1 VGSELS
7 RLKPPRGSREKK
19 KRIGRGPGSG
29 MGTYSTRGLKG
40 QLARSGGGA
49 RIGFEGG
56 QTPLIKRIPKKG
68 FNRRKN
74 VRSSIVNV
82 DMLNKFRKGE
92 EVTIDRLKQGH
103 FIGKKD
109 RVKILGNGEID
120 KKLTVHAHNFSKT
133 AKEKIEKAGGEI
145 IKDA

>member
-1 VGSELS
+1 VGAELS
-7 RLKPPRGSREKK
+7 KLKTPRGSRQKK
-19 KRIGRGPGSG
+19 KRVGRGPGSG

-40 QLARSGGGA
+40 QLARSGGGP

-74 VRSSIVNV
+74 VRSSIINV
-82 DMLNKFRKGE
+82 DELGRFKKGE
-92 EVTIDRLKQGH
+92 EVTIDRLKQEH
-103 FIGKKD
+103 LVGKRD

-120 KKLTVHAHNFSKT
+120 KKLTVHAHNFSKS

>member
-1 VGSELS
+1 VGIELS
-7 RLKPPRGSREKK
+7 KLKPPRGSREKK

-40 QLARSGGGA
+40 QLARSGGGP

-56 QTPLIKRIPKKG
+56 QTPLIKRTPKKG

-74 VRSSIVNV
+74 VKISVVNV
-82 DMLNKFRKGE
+82 ESLNRFKKGE
-92 EVTIDRLKQGH
+92 EVTIAKLEQENLTRKGYE
-103 FIGKKD
+103 
-109 RVKILGNGEID
+109 VKILGDGDID
-120 KKLTVHAHNFSKT
+120 KKLKVHAHKFSKS

-145 IKDA
+145 VKDA

>member
-19 KRIGRGPGSG
+19 KRVGRGPGSG

-74 VRSSIVNV
+74 VRSAVVNV
-82 DMLNKFRKGE
+82 DVLNRFKKGE
-92 EVTIDRLKQGH
+92 EVTIDKLKQEH
-103 FIGKKD
+103 LVGKRD
-109 RVKILGNGEID
+109 RVKILGNGDID
-120 KKLTVHAHNFSKT
+120 KKLKVHAHNFSKS

-145 IKDA
+145 VKDV

>member
-1 VGSELS
+1 MGTELS
-7 RLKPPRGSREKK
+7 RLKLPRGSREKK

-40 QLARSGGGA
+40 QLARSGGGP

-56 QTPLIKRIPKKG
+56 QTPLIKRVPKKG

-74 VRSSIVNV
+74 VRFSVINV
-82 DMLNKFRKGE
+82 DVLNRFKKGE
-92 EVTIDRLKQGH
+92 EVTIDRLKQENL
-103 FIGKKD
+103 ISKKD
-109 RVKILGNGEID
+109 KVKILGNGDID
-120 KKLTVHAHNFSKT
+120 KKLTVHAHNFSKS

-145 IKDA
+145 VKDA